1 MYKLTDF
8 DYKVSQYQIAQKPI
22 SKRDESRLL
31 IFNRRKKNIEHKRF
45 FQIIDY
51 LEKDDLLV
59 FNDTRVL
66 PARLYGRKESG
77 GQAEILIINEVEPYK
92 WRVLFKSS
100 TKPKSGQKV
109 MFGIDTMIGTVV
121 SSSESGKCLMTFQRH
136 HEHPFCSQK
145 EFMDTLDKLGVPPL
159 PPYIKRQ
166 KGDNDCYLQ
175 DKERYQTVFAKN
187 PGAIAAPTA
196 GLHFTPE
203 LINKIKS
210 KGINTAFVTLHVGLG
225 TFKPIKTDDYREH
238 IMDSEYYEVSE
249 DDATIINHAR
259 EKGKR
264 IIGVGTTA
272 CRVLET
278 IGTSNSGIKAC
289 SGWTNLFIYPS
300 YEFKIVNSIITNFHQ
315 PKTTLLLLVSAFAGR
330 KNILNTYK
338 EALNK
343 GYMFFSYGDS
353 MLIV

>member
-8 DYKVSQYQIAQKPI
+8 DYEISQDQIAQQPI
-22 SKRDESRLL
+22 KKRDESRLL
-31 IFNRRKKNIEHKRF
+31 IFDRRKKNIEHKRF
-45 FQIIDY
+45 HQIIDH

-66 PARLYGRKESG
+66 PARLYGRKENG
-77 GQAEILIINEVEPYK
+77 GQVEILIINEVEPYK
-92 WRVLFKSS
+92 WSVLLKSS
-100 TKPKSGQKV
+100 TKPRPGQKV
-109 MFGIDTMIGTVV
+109 LFGIETMAGIVV
-121 SSSESGKCLMTFQRH
+121 SSLEKGKCLMTFQMHNR
-136 HEHPFCSQK
+136 PFCSRK
-145 EFMDTLDKLGVPPL
+145 EFMETLDKLGVPPL
-159 PPYIKRQ
+159 PPYIKRE
-166 KGDNDCYLQ
+166 KGDNDYYLQ

-210 KGINTAFVTLHVGLG
+210 KGVKTAFVTLHVGLG
-225 TFKPIKTDDYREH
+225 TFKPIKTDDYRKH

-249 DDATIINHAR
+249 EEAATINQAK

-278 IGTSNSGIKAC
+278 ISGSDGSIKAC

-300 YEFKIVNSIITNFHQ
+300 YKFKIVNSIITNFHQ
-315 PKTTLLLLVSAFAGR
+315 PKTTLLLLVSTFAGR
-330 KNILNTYK
+330 ENILNTYK
-338 EALNK
+338 EALDK

-353 MLIV
+353 MMIV

>member
-8 DYKVSQYQIAQKPI
+8 DYKIPQDQIAQQPLKE
-22 SKRDESRLL
+22 RDESRLL
-31 IFNRRKKNIEHKRF
+31 IYNRHKKTIEHKHF
-45 FQIIDY
+45 HQIIDY
-51 LEKDDLLV
+51 LERDDLLV

-77 GQAEILIINEVEPYK
+77 GQVEILIINEVEPYK
-92 WRVLFKSS
+92 WNVLLKSS
-100 TKPKSGQKV
+100 TKPKPGLKII
-109 MFGIDTMIGTVV
+109 FGIDTMTGTVINYP
-121 SSSESGKCLMTFQRH
+121 EKGKCLISFQKG
-136 HEHPFCSQK
+136 EHPFSSQK
-145 EFMDTLDKLGVPPL
+145 EFMDTLDKLGIPPL
-159 PPYIKRQ
+159 PPYIKRE
-166 KGDNDCYLQ
+166 KEHNDCYLQ

-187 PGAIAAPTA
+187 SGAIAAPTA

-203 LINKIKS
+203 LINKIRN
-210 KGINTAFVTLHVGLG
+210 KGVKTAFVTLHVGLG

-238 IMDSEYYEVSE
+238 RMDSEYYEVSE
-249 DDATIINHAR
+249 AEAETINQAR
-259 EKGKR
+259 KEGKR

-278 IGTSNSGIKAC
+278 IGSREDAIKPC

-300 YEFKIVNSIITNFHQ
+300 YKFKTVNSIITNFHQ

-330 KNILNTYK
+330 ENILNTYK
-338 EALNK
+338 EALDK
-343 GYMFFSYGDS
+343 GYRFFSYGDS